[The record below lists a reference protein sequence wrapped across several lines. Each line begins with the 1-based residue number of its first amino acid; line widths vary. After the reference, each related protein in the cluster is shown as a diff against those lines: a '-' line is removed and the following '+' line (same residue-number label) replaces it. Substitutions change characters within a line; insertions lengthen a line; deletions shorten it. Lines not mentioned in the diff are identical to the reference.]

1 MPQIWANYLLQATL
15 TSVAPSAG
23 WVNVGDVLQ
32 RRGSDVQSTVV
43 DVLPAPDGP
52 ADPIQR
58 GQPGGCG
65 HDRPA
70 PDDAHVRRAGELDLD
85 RLTASPRIVLV
96 RGVSARRA
104 ADGPEARPRPP
115 W

>member
-15 TSVAPSAG
+15 TSVASSTG

-52 ADPIQR
+52 ADPIQEANP
-58 GQPGGCG
+58 GDAVTIDQP
-65 HDRPA
+65 PTTLMS
-70 PDDAHVRRAGELDLD
+70 GELVNWIWI
-85 RLTASPRIVLV
+85 A
-96 RGVSARRA
+96 
-104 ADGPEARPRPP
+104 
-115 W
+115 